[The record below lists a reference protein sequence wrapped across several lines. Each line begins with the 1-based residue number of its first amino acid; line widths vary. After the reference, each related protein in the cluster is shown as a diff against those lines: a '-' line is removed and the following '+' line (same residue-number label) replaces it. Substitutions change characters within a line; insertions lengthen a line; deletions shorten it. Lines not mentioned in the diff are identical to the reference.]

1 MCGDVNGNSSQ
12 VISFDGQ
19 KFEVKGNLRNP
30 PFDATAFIMK
40 GAQHKF
46 YLSLNSF
53 KSKAAMVYR
62 LLQL

>member
-30 PFDATAFIMK
+30 PYDATAFIMK
-40 GAQHKF
+40 GA
-46 YLSLNSF
+46 
-53 KSKAAMVYR
+53 
-62 LLQL
+62 